1 MNIALADTACS
12 QILTLFEFAF
22 GYPES
27 QESKERGK
35 QLEELKC
42 HFDTDEESRADED
55 TMSKAGDEK
64 DAVVQFADGAPRAK
78 KQHFGQCRDDLK
90 DLVSV
95 GKAVPIIPSMTIK
108 LSETGVP
115 CVYYSKC
122 EASEGQS
129 IYKCLLKKSKMEMP
143 CMYYSAQMA
152 AMMTHICCKYLKI
165 CIKCHLCQKRS
176 YSATTISLHLKTI
189 HRDESAEWFKST
201 PPLEGDTVK
210 VTDEILAENLQEIEN
225 VKEELEEEQQDE

>member
-1 MNIALADTACS
+1 MNIALASTPCG
-12 QILTLFEFAF
+12 QILTLLEFVF

-42 HFDTDEESRADED
+42 HFDADEESLANED
-55 TMSKAGDEK
+55 TVSKADDEK
-64 DAVVQFADGAPRAK
+64 DAVAQFEDGAPRAK
-78 KQHFGQCRDDLK
+78 KRCFGQCRDDLK

-108 LSETGVP
+108 PSETGVP
-115 CVYYSKC
+115 CVYYSKR
-122 EASEGQS
+122 EASKGQS
-129 IYKCLLKKSKMEMP
+129 IYKCLLKKPKTEMP

-152 AMMTHICCKYLKI
+152 AMTTHIHCKHLKI
-165 CIKCHLCQKRS
+165 CIKCRLCQKRS
-176 YSATTISLHLKTI
+176 YSATTIPLHLKTI
-189 HRDESAEWFKST
+189 HRDESAEWFEPT
-201 PPLEGDTVK
+201 TPLEGDTVK
-210 VTDEILAENLQEIEN
+210 VTDEILAENLQEVED